1 MCAYICVYVDMYTH
15 LCIYICVCEYICMFM
30 YICVCMHIYV
40 YIKYMGV
47 FIYTYLHVLKLVNL
61 TNSVFFFFTL

>member
-1 MCAYICVYVDMYTH
+1 MFVNTYVC
-15 LCIYICVCEYICMFM
+15 LCIFVCACTYM
-30 YICVCMHIYV
+30 YI

-61 TNSVFFFFTL
+61 TNSVFFFYTVIGLYFLTIVKRDG